1 MSQARK
7 NLGGIY
13 GGKKK
18 NKPEIGKELKIFLE
32 EPNDLRKI
40 LFIFH
45 KPYFRWLLNEVGNK

>member
-1 MSQARK
+1 LKKNFPKVSGK

-32 EPNDLRKI
+32 EPND
-40 LFIFH
+40 
-45 KPYFRWLLNEVGNK
+45 